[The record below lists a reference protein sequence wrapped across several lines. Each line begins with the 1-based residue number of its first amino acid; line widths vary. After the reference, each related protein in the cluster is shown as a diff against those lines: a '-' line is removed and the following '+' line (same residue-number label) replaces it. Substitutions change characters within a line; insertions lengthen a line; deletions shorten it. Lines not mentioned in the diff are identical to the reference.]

1 MEESL
6 EKMRQKIE
14 SGQDFSE
21 SEADRLGEKL
31 VKHVLEY
38 AKRPDLPDDDEEYHK
53 ICKTLACRVGDGDRG
68 NFIASIPLITISNTV
83 KDILPGS
90 MELDKWICRAW
101 SRLDARSIVSRLL
114 FLEKDMSSIIKPEY
128 VSSVK
133 ASNKSKD
140 ERLVEI
146 TLTRA
151 GEFRKIAKKGLYFAS
166 KTWCFGSI
174 DAVFFVK
181 SNAGSNPRIRST
193 QFVDMNARAQAL
205 LEAGIPFTIASLP
218 STSVHQG
225 PSNHIYYVPKDFLA
239 PAKAVLKAEIEL
251 PGTLK
256 EMERT
261 IEYLAAKAME
271 EKIMQEKRTLHEDFL
286 DISR

>member
-1 MEESL
+1 MEKSL

-21 SEADRLGEKL
+21 SEADWLGEKL
-31 VKHVLEY
+31 VKYILEY
-38 AKRPDLPDDDEEYHK
+38 AKRTDLPDDFKEYPE
-53 ICKTLACRVGDGDRG
+53 ICKALALRVRNGDRG
-68 NFIASIPLITISNTV
+68 NFITSIPLFTISNTV
-83 KDILPGS
+83 RDVIPGA
-90 MELDKWICRAW
+90 LDMDTWICKAW

-114 FLEKDMSSIIKPEY
+114 FLEKDAPSIIKPEY
-128 VSSVK
+128 VNRVK

-146 TLTRA
+146 ALTRA
-151 GEFRKIAKKGLYFAS
+151 GEFRKIAKKGLYLAG

-174 DAVFFVK
+174 DTAFFVK
-181 SNAGSNPRIRST
+181 TNINHHHHIRST
-193 QFVDMNARAQAL
+193 QFVDMNARILAMQ
-205 LEAGIPFTIASLP
+205 EAEIPFTIASLP

-239 PAKAVLKAEIEL
+239 PAKAVLKAEIDI
-251 PGTLK
+251 PKTLK

-261 IEYLAAKAME
+261 VECLAAKAME
-271 EKIMQEKRTLHEDFL
+271 EKIMQEKRTLHEAFL